1 VLRRGAMDR
10 RRRVFGRRSGEI
22 ARKRLK
28 LLLVADKT
36 NCSPEFLEMIKDDI
50 LGVVSKYME
59 VDSGEVE
66 VGLTK
71 ALFHGFPDYV
81 PALYASIP
89 VRCLSYKGIF

>member
-1 VLRRGAMDR
+1 MDH
-10 RRRVFGRRSGEI
+10 RRRVLGNCSGEI

-50 LGVVSKYME
+50 FAVVSKYME
-59 VDSGEVE
+59 IDSGEIE

-71 ALFHGFPDYV
+71 AMFSGFPDYV
-81 PALYASIP
+81 PALYTNIP

>member
-1 VLRRGAMDR
+1 MNRM
-10 RRRVFGRRSGEI
+10 RRVLGIHSGEI

-36 NCSPEFLEMIKDDI
+36 NCSPEFLEMIRDDI
-50 LGVVSKYME
+50 FEVVSKYME
-59 VDSGEVE
+59 IDSGEIE

-71 ALFHGFPDYV
+71 AMFSGLPDYV
-81 PALYASIP
+81 PALYANIP

>member
-1 VLRRGAMDR
+1 MNRS
-10 RRRVFGRRSGEI
+10 RRVWGRRSGEI

-50 LGVVSKYME
+50 YQVVSKYMDI
-59 VDSGEVE
+59 DSEEIE

-71 ALFHGFPDYV
+71 TFFHGLSDCV
-81 PALYASIP
+81 PAL
-89 VRCLSYKGIF
+89 

>member
-1 VLRRGAMDR
+1 MNRM
-10 RRRVFGRRSGEI
+10 RRVLGIHSGEI

-36 NCSPEFLEMIKDDI
+36 NCSPEFLEMIRDDI
-50 LGVVSKYME
+50 FEVVSKYME
-59 VDSGEVE
+59 IDSGEIE

-71 ALFHGFPDYV
+71 AMFSGLPDYV
-81 PALYASIP
+81 PALYTNIP

>member
-1 VLRRGAMDR
+1 MNPV
-10 RRRVFGRRSGEI
+10 RRVFGRRSGEI

-50 LGVVSKYME
+50 FQVVSRYMDI
-59 VDSGEVE
+59 DSGEIE

-71 ALFHGFPDYV
+71 TYLYGIPECV
-81 PALYASIP
+81 PALYTNIP
-89 VRCLSYKGIF
+89 IRCLSYKGIF

>member
-1 VLRRGAMDR
+1 MNRS
-10 RRRVFGRRSGEI
+10 RRVFGKRSGEI

-50 LGVVSKYME
+50 LQVVSKYM
-59 VDSGEVE
+59 DIDAGEME

-71 ALFHGFPDYV
+71 AFFHGLPDSV
-81 PALYASIP
+81 PALYTNIP
-89 VRCLSYKGIF
+89 IRCLSYKGII

>member
-1 VLRRGAMDR
+1 MYRS
-10 RRRVFGRRSGEI
+10 RRVFGNCSGEI

-50 LGVVSKYME
+50 FSVVSKYLE
-59 VDSGEVE
+59 IDRGDVE
-66 VGLTK
+66 VGLTRTASCK
-71 ALFHGFPDYV
+71 GSDYF

-89 VRCLSYKGIF
+89 IDGRLIRGHFNAVI

>member
-1 VLRRGAMDR
+1 MFCRKH
-10 RRRVFGRRSGEI
+10 VFGSQSGEI

-50 LGVVSKYME
+50 FAVVSKYLE
-59 VDSGEVE
+59 INSGDIE

-71 ALFHGFPDYV
+71 AAFRGETDYV
-81 PALYASIP
+81 PVLYAAVP
-89 VRCLSYKGIF
+89 VSRRLVRGHFNAVI

>member
-1 VLRRGAMDR
+1 MNPL
-10 RRRVFGRRSGEI
+10 RRVFGRRSGEI

-50 LGVVSKYME
+50 LQVVSKY
-59 VDSGEVE
+59 VDIDAGEIE

-71 ALFHGFPDYV
+71 AFFCGSLESV
-81 PALYASIP
+81 PALYTNIP
-89 VRCLSYKGIF
+89 IRCLSYKGII

>member
-1 VLRRGAMDR
+1 MDR
-10 RRRVFGRRSGEI
+10 RGRRILGRRSGEI

-50 LGVVSKYME
+50 AGVVSKYME
-59 VDSGEVE
+59 IDSGEIE

-71 ALFHGFPDYV
+71 TFFHGISDCV
-81 PALYASIP
+81 PVLYTNIP
-89 VRCLSYKGIF
+89 IRCLTCKGII

>member
-1 VLRRGAMDR
+1 MFRSRQVLE
-10 RRRVFGRRSGEI
+10 RRSGEI

-50 LGVVSKYME
+50 FQVVSRYME
-59 VDSGEVE
+59 IDSKEIE

-71 ALFHGFPDYV
+71 AFFHGREDDV
-81 PALYASIP
+81 PVLYTRIP
-89 VRCLSYKGIF
+89 IGNLSYKGSF

>member
-1 VLRRGAMDR
+1 MNRM
-10 RRRVFGRRSGEI
+10 RRVLGIHSGEI

-36 NCSPEFLEMIKDDI
+36 NCSPEFLEMIRDDI
-50 LGVVSKYME
+50 FEVVSKYME
-59 VDSGEVE
+59 TDSGEIE

-71 ALFHGFPDYV
+71 AMFSGLPDYV
-81 PALYASIP
+81 PALYANIP